1 MNNTAYTYNERPV
14 WSETVT
20 QIDSYSEPT
29 LSIGQNIFFIVQLKN
44 KEVYLIIKDE
54 EEQINYTYKRDS

>member
-1 MNNTAYTYNERPV
+1 MNNTTYTYNESLI

-29 LSIGQNIFFIVQLKN
+29 LSIDQKHIFYSAI
-44 KEVYLIIKDE
+44 KE
-54 EEQINYTYKRDS
+54 

>member
-20 QIDSYSEPT
+20 QINSYSEPT
-29 LSIGQNIFFIVQLKN
+29 LSIDQKHIFYSTI
-44 KEVYLIIKDE
+44 KE
-54 EEQINYTYKRDS
+54 

>member
-1 MNNTAYTYNERPV
+1 MNNTTYTYNESPV

-29 LSIGQNIFFIVQLKN
+29 LSIDQKHIFYSAI
-44 KEVYLIIKDE
+44 KE
-54 EEQINYTYKRDS
+54 

>member
-29 LSIGQNIFFIVQLKN
+29 LSIGQKHIVN
-44 KEVYLIIKDE
+44 V
-54 EEQINYTYKRDS
+54 

>member
-1 MNNTAYTYNERPV
+1 MNNTTYTYNESLI

-29 LSIGQNIFFIVQLKN
+29 LSIDQKHIFDSTI
-44 KEVYLIIKDE
+44 KE
-54 EEQINYTYKRDS
+54 